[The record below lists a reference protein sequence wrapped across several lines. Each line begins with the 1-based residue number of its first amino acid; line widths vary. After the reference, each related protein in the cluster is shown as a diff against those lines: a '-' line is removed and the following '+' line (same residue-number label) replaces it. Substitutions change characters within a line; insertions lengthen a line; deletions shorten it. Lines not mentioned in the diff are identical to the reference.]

1 MSISDFVMSGD
12 AAVVV
17 AALTAAYVVNVTG
30 AAKHCLL
37 EALVAVLA
45 AKWPGIYGRK
55 CGGVGVGVGVG
66 VAGSALCCKI
76 RTKFFAGLTVE
87 ALKALLFCFM
97 EEVKMEPLG

>member
-17 AALTAAYVVNVTG
+17 AALTAAYVVTG

-55 CGGVGVGVGVG
+55 CGGVGVRVGVG

-76 RTKFFAGLTVE
+76 LTKFFEGRLRR
-87 ALKALLFCFM
+87 
-97 EEVKMEPLG
+97 